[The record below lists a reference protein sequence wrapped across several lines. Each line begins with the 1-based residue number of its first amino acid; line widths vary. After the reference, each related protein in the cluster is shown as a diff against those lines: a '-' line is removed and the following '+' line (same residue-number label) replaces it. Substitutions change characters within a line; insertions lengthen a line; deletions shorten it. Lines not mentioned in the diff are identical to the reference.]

1 MKLRPTLV
9 AAVIAVLAGVS
20 TVTLAAAADNAP
32 TAKPEVTAAPQQA
45 ETAGKTAAPNKKA
58 KAHSHTQ
65 EKSGGPP
72 STVVAADTTKR
83 KTSKV
88 KPHQHSR
95 DAK

>member
-9 AAVIAVLAGVS
+9 AAVMAVFMGTSNAALA
-20 TVTLAAAADNAP
+20 TADNAP
-32 TAKPEVTAAPQQA
+32 TAKPEVAAASQQA
-45 ETAGKTAAPNKKA
+45 ETAGKTAAPTKKA

-65 EKSGGPP
+65 EKSGAPP
-72 STVVAADTTKR
+72 STVAAADTTKK